1 MSSIILDTHAII
13 WYFLDSKKLSEV
25 ARDTIDAADRIYIS
39 SISVV
44 EIIYLNEKSKISNV
58 AIERLNQ
65 ALTKL
70 DAQWFVA
77 SLDLPT
83 AQSIADIKRE
93 VVPEMPDRI
102 VAATAAYLGL
112 PLVTRDSKIQN
123 STIQTIW

>member
-44 EIIYLNEKSKISNV
+44 EMIYLNEKSKISNV

-65 ALTKL
+65 ALTEL